1 MQQPE
6 AYLGSVSKSFDDTG
20 KLSDP
25 STQEFLEKFGQAFE
39 RWIERVLGP

>member
-6 AYLGSVSKSFDDTG
+6 AYLGGASNLFDETG
-20 KLSDP
+20 KLTNQ

-39 RWIERVLGP
+39 RWIDRLLGA